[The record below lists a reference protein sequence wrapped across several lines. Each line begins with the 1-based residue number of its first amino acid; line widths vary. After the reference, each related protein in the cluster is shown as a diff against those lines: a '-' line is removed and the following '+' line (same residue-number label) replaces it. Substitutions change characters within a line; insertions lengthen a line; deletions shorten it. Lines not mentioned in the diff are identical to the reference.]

1 MEEAIRATPT
11 NVFPQFDSKGA
22 IGSVHT
28 SSVKLRVTEADYEGE
43 LPADFDMFKF
53 PVTRRRISS
62 SRRNMKICGGQG
74 YLPLFKS
81 NTYVEQRKNLE
92 QLGHLPLL
100 VQRVLSSPQGSF
112 DQEKSKLIKE
122 MISKFATL
130 HALLDDQNYEL
141 KNTGKNIVRFEF
153 FVTSTL
159 RNVTCD
165 ITLPVPSPW
174 ELMTVI
180 DHTDF
185 QDFWSEHFTIYSKP
199 LKTFVDDVQS
209 AENNNLRTLVSSIS
223 PEIRTCLVFCSEK
236 CVQAANIIGFR
247 GRIMNA
253 IWKELSGPRYDED
266 FFILPATAVKEVVDP
281 QFHDYCLRR
290 PRLVQPDE
298 IEENV
303 EAAEGNG
310 KSINIG
316 LDFGYSSNWSKFTLP
331 FLSFLLEG
339 STTPEFIISA
349 DPARSDAE
357 YYAINPLALKIERQ
371 YSLRITERQLR
382 SPPEFLQTSQG
393 QLKKVLNLPFAYF
406 RFRSKIHACTLK
418 YSNPDTETPDYYGA
432 FEEPNYVVLGAMTPL
447 DIALFQERLGQ
458 IIWESYDT
466 EFWFI
471 LKERAY
477 QRTRN
482 TGWVGFENVDLDL
495 ANFPATVEEYGRW
508 IAPQGMDPLT
518 GFPSTEFMNRR
529 PEIKTVGK
537 STWNCEPRDLYCHFL
552 TFVLCI

>member
-253 IWKELSGPRYDED
+253 R
-266 FFILPATAVKEVVDP
+266 
-281 QFHDYCLRR
+281 
-290 PRLVQPDE
+290 
-298 IEENV
+298 
-303 EAAEGNG
+303 
-310 KSINIG
+310 
-316 LDFGYSSNWSKFTLP
+316 
-331 FLSFLLEG
+331 
-339 STTPEFIISA
+339 
-349 DPARSDAE
+349 
-357 YYAINPLALKIERQ
+357 
-371 YSLRITERQLR
+371 
-382 SPPEFLQTSQG
+382 
-393 QLKKVLNLPFAYF
+393 
-406 RFRSKIHACTLK
+406 
-418 YSNPDTETPDYYGA
+418 
-432 FEEPNYVVLGAMTPL
+432 
-447 DIALFQERLGQ
+447 
-458 IIWESYDT
+458 
-466 EFWFI
+466 
-471 LKERAY
+471 
-477 QRTRN
+477 
-482 TGWVGFENVDLDL
+482 
-495 ANFPATVEEYGRW
+495 
-508 IAPQGMDPLT
+508 
-518 GFPSTEFMNRR
+518 
-529 PEIKTVGK
+529 
-537 STWNCEPRDLYCHFL
+537 
-552 TFVLCI
+552 